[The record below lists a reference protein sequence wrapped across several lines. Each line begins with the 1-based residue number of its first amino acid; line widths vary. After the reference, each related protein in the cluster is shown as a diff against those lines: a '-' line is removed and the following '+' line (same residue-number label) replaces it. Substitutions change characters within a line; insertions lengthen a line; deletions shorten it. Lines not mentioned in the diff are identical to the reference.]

1 MTNPPVSPKKN
12 DRVLTPRHVLDATED
27 VLRRFGPAKANVA
40 DVARV
45 LEVSPGSVY
54 RHFPSKAALREA
66 VTRRWLER
74 IHAGLDDIADGG
86 GPAGERLGRW
96 LTTLFEAKRR
106 NAVEEPGLFETY
118 VALVSELGFV
128 EVEHLAD
135 LKGQLARIVASGV
148 ERGEFRVGD
157 PDAAA
162 ATVLSCTARFNHPLL
177 AREWRDPNIQAELA
191 AAIALVVAGLANA
204 GSPRGE

>member
-1 MTNPPVSPKKN
+1 MTSPPAGHR
-12 DRVLTPRHVLDATED
+12 DDTVLTPRRVLDATED

-40 DVARV
+40 DVARA

-74 IHAGLDDIADGG
+74 IHVGLGDIADGE

-118 VALVSELGFV
+118 VTLVSELGFV

-157 PDAAA
+157 SDAAA

-177 AREWRDPNIQAELA
+177 AREWRDPTIDAELA
-191 AAIALVVAGLANA
+191 AAVALIVAGLANP
-204 GSPRGE
+204 GQPRGG

>member
-1 MTNPPVSPKKN
+1 MTNPPAGHR
-12 DRVLTPRHVLDATED
+12 DDAVLTTRRVLDATED

-40 DVARV
+40 DVARA
-45 LEVSPGSVY
+45 LGVSPGSVY

-66 VTRRWLER
+66 VTRRWLGR
-74 IHAGLDDIADGG
+74 IHAGLDDVADGE

-106 NAVEEPGLFETY
+106 NAAEDPGLFETY
-118 VALVSELGFV
+118 AALVAELGFV

-135 LKGQLARIVASGV
+135 LKGQLARIIISGV

-177 AREWRDPNIQAELA
+177 AREWRDPNVHAELA
-191 AAIALVVAGLANA
+191 AVVALVVAGLASS
-204 GSPRGE
+204 GPSGDE